1 VFLAP
6 LTAACLAVA
15 AHAYHLPET
24 YLYAILETEGGS
36 VGQAVHNKNG
46 TDDLGPFQI
55 NTAWGPAIGRYWHVS
70 VPRALQ
76 HVRDDGCAN
85 ALIASAI
92 LKKMLM
98 ETRGDFPKAIG
109 FYHSHTAAL
118 AATYRN
124 AVLGTAEK
132 LTRAAAK
139 SKPAKR

>member
-1 VFLAP
+1 MLLAP

-15 AHAYHLPET
+15 AHAYHLPEP
-24 YLYAILETEGGS
+24 YRYAILKTEGGR

-70 VPRALQ
+70 VERALE

-85 ALIASAI
+85 AIIASAI
-92 LKKMLM
+92 LKKALI

-109 FYHSHTAAL
+109 FYHSHTPAL

-124 AVLGTAEK
+124 AVLEAAEK
-132 LTRAAAK
+132 LTRGTAK
-139 SKPAKR
+139 PGPARR